1 MLAGHA
7 ANLDCSEKA
16 AHGVQIERVDFR
28 DAGERFG
35 HIKPGDRPAKAR
47 ALPHARDERGLPG
60 RLALDR
66 VRRMLERGAI
76 GPLSRGAVYADGS
89 APGTGGAD
97 FDASIAEA
105 AGAPSPF
112 SPAAKTFPS
121 DRSRSGMAQARLM
134 KRAAKLSGPSG
145 AME

>member
-1 MLAGHA
+1 MLASHA
-7 ANLDCSEKA
+7 ADLNCSEKT
-16 AHGVQIERVDFR
+16 AHSVEIQRVEFG
-28 DAGERFG
+28 DADERFG
-35 HIKPGDRPAKAR
+35 YIKAGDRPAKAR
-47 ALPHARDERGLPG
+47 ALPHARDKRGLPG
-60 RLALDR
+60 RLALER
-66 VRRMLERGAI
+66 VRRMLECGAI

-89 APGTGGAD
+89 ASRAGGAD
-97 FDASIAEA
+97 FDASCTEA
-105 AGAPSPF
+105 AGAPSPL